1 AGGAIGARHL
11 RGRMDRDRV
20 EKWVAEL
27 ITSVREGTINVDENT
42 PLYKISFH
50 KDLKDNYLDLHIAS
64 VELINILRP
73 IVAISVYVV
82 FCALGLRRV
91 PEGQEMLYKADV
103 RLYNNYVQEICSYY
117 PFYPIV
123 IALVKNDFLG
133 KGHDFKKYTH
143 VLLDLYGTNN
153 HPD

>member
-1 AGGAIGARHL
+1 LGVTRSAWVWAGVALLKSEEIKRTKELSALVEAGDAIGARHL

-20 EKWVAEL
+20 EKWAADL

-82 FCALGLRRV
+82 FCALGLKQF
-91 PEGQEMLYKADV
+91 PEDRK
-103 RLYNNYVQEICSYY
+103 
-117 PFYPIV
+117 
-123 IALVKNDFLG
+123 
-133 KGHDFKKYTH
+133 
-143 VLLDLYGTNN
+143 
-153 HPD
+153 